1 MNTADWIAWHDKKD
15 GALTKAIA
23 QFVREQLAPLRERI
37 EQLEQTLGEFG
48 YRGMFHEGIVY
59 RAGNFVTLGGS
70 LWHCKRDR
78 DHVEAHHR

>member
-23 QFVREQLAPLRERI
+23 QFV
-37 EQLEQTLGEFG
+37 LGEFG